1 MKLFGKKGKNVLGA
15 VIGCASMLYAADDIR
30 QLDIVVRDFQPNH
43 PDFENF
49 SEEAV
54 ANDNQIFNY
63 SANGALM
70 NVYGYDATWLGK
82 RAYHTT
88 CGNKESKTGALI
100 ARDGLPKTVNPVLP
114 PYLQTASMDDTLKYG
129 ECETSTVPGI
139 TQRGYRNALNT
150 VSGFVCQGNKTYWA
164 NPVYYTPGMVKTY
177 MRFDDPKPE
186 TGERDMLD
194 GVHIEKLNDTD
205 RKILIE
211 GVELC

>member
-70 NVYGYDATWLGK
+70 NVYGYDATWQK
-82 RAYHTT
+82 
-88 CGNKESKTGALI
+88 
-100 ARDGLPKTVNPVLP
+100 GLPYDL
-114 PYLQTASMDDTLKYG
+114 
-129 ECETSTVPGI
+129 
-139 TQRGYRNALNT
+139 R
-150 VSGFVCQGNKTYWA
+150 
-164 NPVYYTPGMVKTY
+164 
-177 MRFDDPKPE
+177 
-186 TGERDMLD
+186 
-194 GVHIEKLNDTD
+194 
-205 RKILIE
+205 
-211 GVELC
+211 